1 MFKTKRNIVLA
12 LAVCALLLCTTVT
25 AKHQVTRP
33 FKIHGDVTVVISL
46 VDGSLVGTE
55 TGEATHI
62 GRYSSAGEGSFDLGS
77 GSGTETGVLTAAN
90 GDELNWVEEI
100 TPISQVAS
108 RIVRTFTGGT
118 GRFEN
123 ASGGFSYEIT
133 PDVVVDFPLVI
144 LTFSYMATGTIT
156 Y

>member
-12 LAVCALLLCTTVT
+12 LALCALLVPMTAS

-33 FKIHGDVTVVISL
+33 FKIQGDVTVVISL
-46 VDGSLVGTE
+46 LDGSFTGTE

-62 GRYSSAGEGSFDLGS
+62 GRYSSEGEGSFDLNTMN
-77 GSGTETGVLTAAN
+77 GTEIGVLTAAN
-90 GDELNWVEEI
+90 GDNLSWTEA
-100 TPISQVAS
+100 ISPGN
-108 RIVRTFTGGT
+108 IDRTFTGGT

-123 ASGGFSYEIT
+123 ASGGFSTAIT
-133 PDVVVDFPLVI
+133 PDVVVDFPFVI
-144 LTFSYMATGTIT
+144 VTFRYRATGTIT